1 MLIYEESGM
10 LNVTLKFS
18 CCAFEVDIV
27 TLSFLSTLIKVLV
40 AGTAWYCM
48 GQTKPCHSRCWLW
61 SCQLWRLHVWQ
72 RCAYHVFCSKRWAWS
87 SSTICTRKGNSSNIS
102 CNGHQE
108 TSIPQQGLWC
118 HPLRPLQG
126 PLAHWRSVLL
136 VTCLPFFYQ
145 FSVEVN
151 LVADSCC
158 FQVACFYWNWTAF
171 YALVVTLS
179 GLPLLFTKNSQRTS
193 RFGMVLQLLLPYFTQ
208 TGCNFLMSTY
218 QKSVLSFCKNTI
230 HK

>member
-1 MLIYEESGM
+1 MLCLWSWYYQS
-10 LNVTLKFS
+10 F
-18 CCAFEVDIV
+18 
-27 TLSFLSTLIKVLV
+27 FLSMLIKVLV
-40 AGTAWYCM
+40 AGIAWYCM
-48 GQTKPCHSRCWLW
+48 GQTKPCNSRCWLW

-118 HPLRPLQG
+118 HSLRSLQG
-126 PLAHWRSVLL
+126 PLAHWRFVLL

-158 FQVACFYWNWTAF
+158 FRWHAFTGIESHFTPWWLLCLVCHSCLPKTPRGRRDLEWYCSYCF
-171 YALVVTLS
+171 L
-179 GLPLLFTKNSQRTS
+179 NSPKIDAI
-193 RFGMVLQLLLPYFTQ
+193 F
-208 TGCNFLMSTY
+208 
-218 QKSVLSFCKNTI
+218 
-230 HK
+230 